1 MGTGKLFWDTW
12 QNTEGTISNRLL
24 FRLGEYSDTH
34 VSFIL
39 WIVGYTPTVWQH
51 ESFSTYTILH
61 FTPSAESKRVFH
73 FFLGAKNSRE
83 NCRTR
88 SRTYKACRWEQQAE
102 DGEADNSKWTCCWQL
117 RLSLRYVGEW
127 AINIWIPLKNFN
139 ALFKADAYD
148 EMQTMKSLRFP
159 SDILGYF
166 ICNLEASLTYL
177 GGITEIIVSRI
188 HFFSNR

>member
-12 QNTEGTISNRLL
+12 QNTEGTIGNRLL

-34 VSFIL
+34 VSFTL

-51 ESFSTYTILH
+51 GSFSTYTILH

-102 DGEADNSKWTCCWQL
+102 DGEADNSKWTCCWQRDFHCDML
-117 RLSLRYVGEW
+117 ENEQSIYGFHLKFQCTVQSRRLWRD
-127 AINIWIPLKNFN
+127 
-139 ALFKADAYD
+139 ADY
-148 EMQTMKSLRFP
+148 EES
-159 SDILGYF
+159 
-166 ICNLEASLTYL
+166 
-177 GGITEIIVSRI
+177 
-188 HFFSNR
+188 